1 MLFPIK
7 LAIRVMAVS
16 LAVIVGYVAITGL
29 QVWLTSRERST
40 SKADAIVV
48 FGSAE
53 YDGRPSPDL
62 EARLDEAL
70 ALYNEG
76 RAPVVAVT
84 GSKLAGDSHT
94 EAGVSAAYLHAR
106 GVPETAIV
114 LGGGSDT
121 YENMGSVAPELKAR
135 GVKTVLVVTDPFH
148 EDRAMAIA
156 STFGF
161 EPSPDPTTSSPIA
174 GWGRLPYFA
183 KETVAVA
190 AGRIFGYGLLSS
202 LGHPGS

>member
-1 MLFPIK
+1 MFFPIK
-7 LAIRVMAVS
+7 LAIRIMALS
-16 LAVIVGYVAITGL
+16 LAVIIAYLAVTGA

-40 SKADAIVV
+40 AKADAIIV

-62 EARLDEAL
+62 KARLDEAL
-70 ALYNEG
+70 ALYRAD

-84 GSKLAGDSHT
+84 GSKLAGDSYT
-94 EAGVSAAYLHAR
+94 EAGVSAAYLRAR
-106 GVPETAIV
+106 GVPASAIV
-114 LGGGSDT
+114 TGGGSDT
-121 YENMGSVAPELKAR
+121 YENMGSVAPQLRAR
-135 GVKTVLVVTDPFH
+135 GVRTVLVVTDPFH

-161 EPSPDPTTSSPIA
+161 EPSADPTSSSPIS
-174 GWGRLPYFA
+174 GWGTLPYFA

-190 AGRIFGYGLLSS
+190 AGRIVGYGLLSS
-202 LGHPGS
+202 IAHPGS